1 VKQGSRLAALRYP
14 RSFLELLVL
23 GFGLVALPLILALL
37 NAAADVDRLTS
48 RSQSA
53 VDNAA
58 AAVRNS
64 RVLMEQ
70 VTAMERLAR
79 QFLIL
84 HDAALL
90 NDYAKVRGN
99 FERTA
104 SELLLL
110 PIDPQQLQAISQ
122 TVEQEAVAFAQL
134 GSAPAAGDGQQRLIQ
149 AYGALS
155 EFAAEVQTQSNLLID
170 REVMAMGEAARHAQR
185 SMLWQLVASFAFGVL
200 IAWLFAYLLARPIR
214 QLDRAIRQLGGA
226 DLAAPIQVR
235 GPADLELLGDRLEW
249 LRQRL
254 QELQEQ
260 KSRFLHTV
268 SHELKT
274 PLTALREGSELL
286 ADGTSGALNAQQSE
300 IAGILRSNSVQLQRL
315 IEGLLGYQQAL
326 NSVDHLTLATL
337 DLAELAREVAAA
349 HKLASAARDVK
360 IELRL
365 KRAVLSADRD
375 KLRVVLDN
383 LLSNAVKFSP
393 HSGTVSLSVK
403 TLAERAVV
411 DVRDD
416 GPGIPPGDR
425 ERVFD
430 WFFQGKLGHEGR
442 IKSSG
447 LGLAIA
453 REFVQA
459 HHGSIEVIAGSGS
472 GAHLRVILPLRHA

>member
-1 VKQGSRLAALRYP
+1 M
-14 RSFLELLVL
+14 L

-37 NAAADVDRLTS
+37 NATADVDRLTS
-48 RSQSA
+48 QSQNA

-58 AAVRNS
+58 EAVRDS

-70 VTAMERLAR
+70 VTTMERLAR
-79 QFLIL
+79 QYLIL
-84 HDAALL
+84 HDAGLL
-90 NDYAKVRGN
+90 NDYAKVRGD

-104 SELLLL
+104 RSLLLL
-110 PIDPQQLQAISQ
+110 PIDPQQLQAITQ
-122 TVEQEAVAFAQL
+122 TLEQEVVAFTLL
-134 GSAPAAGDGQQRLIQ
+134 GRATDAGDGQQRLIQ

-155 EFAAEVQTQSNLLID
+155 ESAAKVQAQSNLLID
-170 REVMAMGEAARHAQR
+170 REVLSMGEAARQAQS
-185 SMLWQLVASFAFGVL
+185 SMLWQLVASFALGVL

-214 QLDRAIRQLGGA
+214 QLDRAIRQLGQA
-226 DLAAPIQVR
+226 ELAAPIQVR

-254 QELQEQ
+254 LELQEQ
-260 KSRFLHTV
+260 KIRFLRTV

-300 IAGILRSNSVQLQRL
+300 IAGILRSNSVQLQVL
-315 IEGLLGYQQAL
+315 IEGLLDYQEAL
-326 NSVDHLTLATL
+326 DSVDHLTLATI

-349 HKLASAARDVK
+349 HKLASAARDIK
-360 IELRL
+360 IALHL
-365 KRAVLSADRD
+365 KSAVLAADRE

-383 LLSNAVKFSP
+383 LLSNAVKYSP

-403 TLAERAVV
+403 TAAERAVV

-416 GPGIPPGDR
+416 GPGIPAGDR

-459 HHGSIEVIAGSGS
+459 HHGSIEVIAGAGS
-472 GAHLRVILPLRHA
+472 GAHLRVSLPLRHA